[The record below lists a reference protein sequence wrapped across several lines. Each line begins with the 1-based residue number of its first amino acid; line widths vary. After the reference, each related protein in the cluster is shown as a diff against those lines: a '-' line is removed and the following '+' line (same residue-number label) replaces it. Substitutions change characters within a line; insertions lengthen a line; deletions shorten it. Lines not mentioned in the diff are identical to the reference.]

1 LVDWLQKIGN
11 TRNHYELLNL
21 AREYLAAWY
30 HGDLAQIDE
39 ACRPTRIKGVDDLH
53 FWSERLAEGYCGDAV
68 LGDRPDLHREML
80 TFFMEASRRAG
91 QLRDSPSPLG
101 EGGVRVGC

>member
-1 LVDWLQKIGN
+1 LADWLQKIGD
-11 TRNHYELLNL
+11 TRSQHELLNL

-53 FWSERLAEGYCGDAV
+53 FWSERLAEGYCGHAV
-68 LGDRPDLHREML
+68 LGDRADMHREML
-80 TFFMEASRRAG
+80 TFFLEASRRAG

-101 EGGVRVGC
+101 EGGASLSY